1 MNTIISISVFLF
13 LFIIFIYLGF
23 SGKNFRPGDLSKMHE
38 WALGGQKLGTFLAWF
53 LIGADLFTAYT
64 FIAVPSGVFA
74 AGSLFFFAVP
84 YVAVAFAIAMV
95 VMPKLFAVSKEKG
108 YITGVDFVKDAF
120 NSKTLTILIALTGVV
135 AELPYIALQ
144 VIGMRAILTS
154 MLMPFS
160 SIKTISD
167 ITLIISFII
176 LAAFTYTTG
185 LRGITLTA
193 VMKDIIIFATVIVI
207 IIAVPLMHGGFH
219 AAFKAKPVYSTLP
232 PNFAA
237 AYLSFFIMSAFALF
251 LYPHAI
257 NGSLSSE
264 SAKKLRKTSALLPLY
279 AIGLALIALFGILV
293 YAVKPAMSILDK
305 FPPSIRGAMVV
316 PTLIQSTMPPWFT
329 GFAFL
334 GIFIGGLVP
343 AAIMAM
349 ASANLLVRNVYKEF
363 KPSLSPEAETK
374 MAKWLAVVFKFV
386 ALGFVFAVP
395 ATFAISLQLL
405 GGIIILQT
413 LPAIFMGL
421 YMKSLNKNA
430 LILGWVL
437 GMITGIYFVEKVNN
451 FGLIAKTLIST
462 PFGLIFIGVIALAVN
477 LAVVLIGSYIP
488 KLFQSSIANN

>member
-1 MNTIISISVFLF
+1 MNTVITISVFLF

-38 WALGGQKLGTFLAWF
+38 WALGGQKLGTLLAWF

-64 FIAVPSGVFA
+64 FIAVPSGIFA
-74 AGSLFFFAVP
+74 AGPLFFFAVP
-84 YVAVAFAIAMV
+84 YVAITFAIAMI
-95 VMPKLFAVSKEKG
+95 VMPKLFVVSKEKG

-120 NSKTLTILIALTGVV
+120 NSRTLTILIALTGVV

-144 VIGMRAILTS
+144 VIGMRAVLTS
-154 MLMPFS
+154 MLMPYGN
-160 SIKTISD
+160 IKMISD
-167 ITLIISFII
+167 LTLIISFII
-176 LAAFTYTTG
+176 LAGFTYTTG

-193 VMKDIIIFATVIVI
+193 IMKDVIIFTTVIVI
-207 IIAVPLMHGGFH
+207 IIAVPLMYGGFH
-219 AAFKAKPVYSTLP
+219 IAFKAKPVYAMLP
-232 PNFAA
+232 PGFAT
-237 AYLSFFIMSAFALF
+237 AYLSLFMMSAFALF

-264 SAKKLRKTSALLPLY
+264 SAKKLRRTSALLPLY
-279 AIGLALIALFGILV
+279 AVGLALIALFGILV
-293 YAVKPAMSILDK
+293 YAVKPAMSVLNK
-305 FPPSIRGAMVV
+305 FPPSIRGVMVV

-363 KPSLSPEAETK
+363 KPDLSPEAETK
-374 MAKWLAVVFKFV
+374 LAKLLSVIFKFV

-395 ATFAISLQLL
+395 ATYAISLQLL

-421 YMKSLNKNA
+421 YMKNLNKNA
-430 LILGWVL
+430 LILGWIL

-462 PFGLIFIGVIALAVN
+462 PFGLIFIGVVALAVN

-488 KLFQSSIANN
+488 KLFKA

>member
-23 SGKNFRPGDLSKMHE
+23 SGKNFRPGDLNKLHE
-38 WALGGQKLGTFLAWF
+38 WALGGQRLGTLLAWF

-64 FIAVPSGVFA
+64 FIAVPSGIFA
-74 AGSLFFFAVP
+74 VGPLFFFAVP
-84 YVAVAFAIAMV
+84 YVAVAFAIAMI
-95 VMPKLFAVSKEKG
+95 VMPKLFVVSKEKG
-108 YITGVDFVKDAF
+108 YITGVDFVKDTF
-120 NSKTLTILIALTGVV
+120 NSKTLTILIALTGVI

-154 MLMPFS
+154 MLLPFS
-160 SIKTISD
+160 NIKAISD
-167 ITLIISFII
+167 IALIISFVI
-176 LAAFTYTTG
+176 LAGFTYTTG

-193 VMKDIIIFATVIVI
+193 IMKDIIIFTTVIVI
-207 IIAVPLMHGGFH
+207 IIAIPLMYGGFH
-219 AAFKAKPVYSTLP
+219 VAFKAKPVYSTLP
-232 PNFAA
+232 AGFAT

-264 SAKKLRKTSALLPLY
+264 SAKKLRRTSALLPLY

-293 YAVKPAMSILDK
+293 YAVKPAMSALDK
-305 FPPSIRGAMVV
+305 FSPSLRGAMVV

-363 KPSLSPEAETK
+363 KPDLSHEAETK
-374 MAKWLAVVFKFV
+374 LAKLLSVIFKFV
-386 ALGFVFAVP
+386 ALGFVFVVP
-395 ATFAISLQLL
+395 ATYAISLQLL

-421 YMKSLNKNA
+421 YMKQLKKNA
-430 LILGWVL
+430 LILGWIL
-437 GMITGIYFVEKVNN
+437 GMIIGIYFVEKVNN
-451 FGLIAKTLIST
+451 FGLIAKTLMPT

-477 LAVVLIGSYIP
+477 LAIVLIGSYVPRLI
-488 KLFQSSIANN
+488 KA

>member
-23 SGKNFRPGDLSKMHE
+23 SGKKFRPGDLGKLHE
-38 WALGGQKLGTFLAWF
+38 WALGGQRLGTLLAWF

-64 FIAVPSGVFA
+64 FIAVPSGIFA
-74 AGSLFFFAVP
+74 VGPLFFFAVP
-84 YVAVAFAIAMV
+84 YVAVAFAIAMI
-95 VMPKLFAVSKEKG
+95 VMPKLFVVSKEKG
-108 YITGVDFVKDAF
+108 YITGVDFVKDTF

-154 MLMPFS
+154 MLLPFS
-160 SIKTISD
+160 NIKAISD
-167 ITLIISFII
+167 IALIISFVI
-176 LAAFTYTTG
+176 LAGFTYTTG

-193 VMKDIIIFATVIVI
+193 IMKDIIIFTTVIVI
-207 IIAVPLMHGGFH
+207 IIAIPLMYGGFH
-219 AAFKAKPVYSTLP
+219 VAFKAKPVYSTLP
-232 PNFAA
+232 AGFTT

-264 SAKKLRKTSALLPLY
+264 SAKKLRRTSALLPLY

-293 YAVKPAMSILDK
+293 YAVKPAMTALDK
-305 FPPSIRGAMVV
+305 FSPSIRGAMVV

-363 KPSLSPEAETK
+363 KPDLSPEAETK
-374 MAKWLAVVFKFV
+374 LAKLLSVIFKFV
-386 ALGFVFAVP
+386 ALGFVFVVP
-395 ATFAISLQLL
+395 ATYAISLQLL

-421 YMKSLNKNA
+421 YMKQLKKNA
-430 LILGWVL
+430 LILGWIL

-451 FGLIAKTLIST
+451 FGLIAKTLMPT

-477 LAVVLIGSYIP
+477 LVIVLIGSYVPRLI
-488 KLFQSSIANN
+488 KT